1 MIQRTRQREEHN
13 FPRHVKLRAFNKPDR
28 RTSPSWNPAT
38 RDRERHS
45 RLGRKHGKAWRRGG
59 RTGWGKL
66 CGYGGNPMFKRVRL
80 VGWAGTQ
87 LRMWPR
93 KADDRR
99 DPRWGTRRITGSSR
113 LNTSLAPSSVSS
125 SARHHPRPNPR
136 PNPRPYSALNP
147 RPDPSHVYCPGV
159 EMRSERERERK
170 GEDDGDGAR
179 D

>member
-1 MIQRTRQREEHN
+1 
-13 FPRHVKLRAFNKPDR
+13 
-28 RTSPSWNPAT
+28 
-38 RDRERHS
+38 
-45 RLGRKHGKAWRRGG
+45 
-59 RTGWGKL
+59 
-66 CGYGGNPMFKRVRL
+66 MFKRVRL
-80 VGWAGTQ
+80 VGWVGTQ

-93 KADDRR
+93 KADDCR
-99 DPRWGTRRITGSSR
+99 DPRWHTRRISGSSR

-136 PNPRPYSALNP
+136 PDSALNP

-179 D
+179 DEAEGERQKKKKEKRVGNCATILAGNSGDRKLCLILLLCKNLESFLTSADSDS

>member
-1 MIQRTRQREEHN
+1 M
-13 FPRHVKLRAFNKPDR
+13 FN
-28 RTSPSWNPAT
+28 
-38 RDRERHS
+38 
-45 RLGRKHGKAWRRGG
+45 
-59 RTGWGKL
+59 
-66 CGYGGNPMFKRVRL
+66 RVRL
-80 VGWAGTQ
+80 VGWVGTQ

-93 KADDRR
+93 KADDCR
-99 DPRWGTRRITGSSR
+99 DPRWHTRRISGSSR

-136 PNPRPYSALNP
+136 PDSALNP

-179 D
+179 DEAEGERQTKKKQKKGGELCNDSGRELRGSKAVFDPLAV